1 MLILNNRLKLLSFI
15 FILSFIFFSCEKG
28 SKCDNC
34 SDTFNGSTIIKVS
47 QNDLIKYE
55 GLVKINGI
63 SVGTCIQGNIFQE
76 DLILSSVTILDE
88 CCCEI

>member
-1 MLILNNRLKLLSFI
+1 MKNKLKTLSFI
-15 FILSFIFFSCEKG
+15 FLLSVIFFSCEKS

-34 SDTFNGSTIIKVS
+34 GDLFNGSTIIKVS

-55 GLVKINGI
+55 GLAKIEGI
-63 SVGTCIQGNIFQE
+63 SVGTCIQANILQE
-76 DLILSSVTILDE
+76 DLIVSSVTILDA

>member
-1 MLILNNRLKLLSFI
+1 MKSLSFI

-34 SDTFNGSTIIKVS
+34 GNPFNGLTIIKVS

-55 GLVKINGI
+55 GLAKINGI

>member
-1 MLILNNRLKLLSFI
+1 LRNKLKSLSFI

-34 SDTFNGSTIIKVS
+34 GNPFNGSTIIKVS

-55 GLVKINGI
+55 GLAKINGI

>member
-15 FILSFIFFSCEKG
+15 FILSFIFFSCEEG

-55 GLVKINGI
+55 GLAKINGI
-63 SVGTCIQGNIFQE
+63 SIGTCIQGNIFQE
-76 DLILSSVTILDE
+76 DLILSSIKILDE